1 MGDKFEGNI
10 KNSRSLARLLPFS
23 FFTVFAADYVTKQIA
38 LEVVGGRCAGFIG
51 IHHTDHPALVVEV
64 NDFLRHTYFTVIF
77 VRSAFI
83 DQSAGLVVAERLTV
97 AGQRAHGNCRGRAR
111 SLRVHVT
118 ARNSLPKRIIA
129 VIVRVHSGQLDALG
143 QLGKLAARPGRRVAV
158 DRRVTENR
166 PLLHVLFVYNP
177 FICGVY
183 FVISS
188 KDIVQYSTLHF
199 KYSTNIFSFFSECS
213 IFITI

>member
-64 NDFLRHTYFTVIF
+64 NDFLRRTYFTVIF

-83 DQSAGLVVAERLTV
+83 DQSAGLVFTLTV
-97 AGQRAHGNCRGRAR
+97 PCYKSFHFLLIRIKTKE
-111 SLRVHVT
+111 LR
-118 ARNSLPKRIIA
+118 I
-129 VIVRVHSGQLDALG
+129 
-143 QLGKLAARPGRRVAV
+143 
-158 DRRVTENR
+158 
-166 PLLHVLFVYNP
+166 
-177 FICGVY
+177 
-183 FVISS
+183 
-188 KDIVQYSTLHF
+188 
-199 KYSTNIFSFFSECS
+199 
-213 IFITI
+213 